1 VVQDTVVTEPE
12 HEAVERVWIEHG
24 PRLWR
29 SLLAFT
35 ADADVAS
42 DAMAEAFVQ
51 AIGRGSEVRDH
62 ARWIWRAAFRIAA
75 GDLQRR
81 RREVEL
87 SVDLPYDMPEPTADL
102 VRALRRLSPNQRAV
116 VVLHLYAE
124 MPAREVASVL
134 GIAQTTVRVHLMQ
147 ARRRLRTDLEDHD
160 DEAR

>member
-12 HEAVERVWIEHG
+12 HEAVERVWAEDG

-42 DAMAEAFVQ
+42 DALAEAFAQ
-51 AIGRGSEVRDH
+51 ALGRGSAIREP

-75 GDLQRR
+75 GELQDRR
-81 RREVEL
+81 RHVEL
-87 SVDLPYDMPEPTADL
+87 VGELPYDMPESTADL
-102 VRALRRLSPNQRAV
+102 VRALRDLSPSQRAV
-116 VVLHLYAE
+116 VVLRLYVQ
-124 MPAREVASVL
+124 MSSREVAEVL
-134 GIAQTTVRVHLMQ
+134 GITQTTVRVHLMQ
-147 ARRRLRTDLEDHD
+147 ARRRLRPELEEHD